1 MKKDRQNPKDDPFY
15 QVQKVASATECTGL
29 IPTLPQDQAQD
40 THYAQLYSTHR
51 GKLRKK

>member
-1 MKKDRQNPKDDPFY
+1 MKKDKPNRKDDPFY
-15 QVQKVASATECTGL
+15 NVQKVASATECTGL
-29 IPTLPQDQAQD
+29 MPSLPQNEAED